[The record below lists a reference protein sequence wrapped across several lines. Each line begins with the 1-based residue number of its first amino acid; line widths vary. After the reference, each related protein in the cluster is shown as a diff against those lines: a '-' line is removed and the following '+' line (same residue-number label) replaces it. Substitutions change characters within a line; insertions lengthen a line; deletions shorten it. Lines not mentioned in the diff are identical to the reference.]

1 MQISYTMDAFTSL
14 INVVNFIESKNTI
27 GAGLRWLGRLEDF
40 LIESFTSP
48 QSIKFCNN
56 QMFNQ
61 LQLRC
66 LNFNDWVIA
75 FTVQEEGVTIE
86 AILHSSRITD

>member
-1 MQISYTMDAFTSL
+1 MQISYSMDAFASL

-27 GAGLRWLGRLEDF
+27 GSGIRWLGRFEDF
-40 LIESFTSP
+40 LVASFVSP
-48 QSIKFCNN
+48 LSLKFCNN

-75 FTVQEEGVTIE
+75 FTVQDEGVTIE
-86 AILHSSRITD
+86 AILHSSRLTD